1 MRRAVYLA
9 GLMASLCFA
18 DMAFAQ
24 DRAWIQIEARPNLA
38 AGEDRARA
46 WSTGFGD
53 VSGYRLD
60 SGWYGI
66 VLGPYSPA
74 EAALKLTDL
83 KRQGMVP
90 PDSYIT
96 DGRPF
101 RESFWS
107 SGEGDGSGTL
117 ALDAALPAPGTKPA
131 TPSLVP
137 QVTPPVPNDPESES
151 DARASEAL
159 LTEDQR
165 RDLQSAL
172 KWFGFYDAA
181 IDGSFGRGTR
191 ASMAAWQ
198 AAQGLGATG
207 TLTTMQRDL
216 LLKGWQSDRHEFG
229 FETITEPEAGI
240 EIAMPT
246 ALVTF
251 DHYEPPFVHYT
262 ERDRSG
268 MRVVLISAPGDEAAL
283 AALYSD
289 LQGLNLL
296 PQTGAR
302 RNDGQS
308 FTIEGRS
315 AEVQGFAQA
324 TLARGMIKGFIL
336 AGPAEKSDQF
346 SRVLTA
352 MRGSFRP
359 VGDRALDPGLA
370 PMDDTIRAGL
380 MAGLEQRAPRLS
392 RSGFF
397 VDGKGTVVT
406 TLQAVDQCSKVTL
419 DRDTVARVL
428 RKDAGSGLAIL
439 TPETA
444 LAPRAFAQIQSA
456 PLRVGAEITVS
467 GYSYEGRLPAPILTF
482 GALAETGGLAG
493 EDSLNRL
500 SIPVLAG
507 DAGGPVLDQT
517 GAVIGVLL
525 PRTESGARVLPEGV
539 SFALS
544 AKALMAELAAAGIKP
559 AAQTR
564 EQAATPDA
572 LARDAA
578 AMTVLVSCWD

>member
-9 GLMASLCFA
+9 GLVASLCFA
-18 DMAFAQ
+18 DIALAQ

-74 EAALKLTDL
+74 EAARKLADL

-101 RESFWS
+101 RENFWAP
-107 SGEGDGSGTL
+107 GPQNAAGTG
-117 ALDAALPAPGTKPA
+117 ALDAALPAPAPA
-131 TPSLVP
+131 PALLP
-137 QVTPPVPNDPESES
+137 QAAAPRDSETES

-165 RDLQSAL
+165 LDLQSAL

-198 AAQGLGATG
+198 AAQGLPATG
-207 TLTTMQRDL
+207 ILTSTQRDQ

-246 ALVTF
+246 ALVSF

-262 ERDRSG
+262 ERDGSG
-268 MRVVLISAPGDEAAL
+268 MRVVLISVPGDAAAL
-283 AALYSD
+283 DALYRD
-289 LQGLNLL
+289 LQDLSLL
-296 PQTGAR
+296 PPGGAR
-302 RNDGQS
+302 RMDGSS

-315 AEVQGFAQA
+315 EAVQGFAQA

-336 AGPAEKSDQF
+336 AGPAEKSEQF
-346 SRVLTA
+346 GRVLTA

-397 VDGKGTVVT
+397 IDAKGTVAT
-406 TLQAVDQCSKVTL
+406 TTQAVDHCGKITI
-419 DRDTVARVL
+419 DRDTVARVSH
-428 RKDAGSGLAIL
+428 RDAASGLAIL
-439 TPETA
+439 TPEQP
-444 LAPRAFAQIQSA
+444 LAPRAFARIRPVPPQ
-456 PLRVGAEITVS
+456 VGAEITVS

-482 GALAETGGLAG
+482 GALAEGTGLAG
-493 EDSLNRL
+493 EDSLIRL
-500 SIPVLAG
+500 SVPVLAG

-517 GAVIGVLL
+517 GAVIGLL
-525 PRTESGARVLPEGV
+525 QPREGDGARLLPEGV

-544 AKALMAELAAAGIKP
+544 AKALTAELAATGISP
-559 AAQTR
+559 AATQPPD
-564 EQAATPDA
+564 QAATPDA
-572 LARDAA
+572 LAREAA
-578 AMTVLVSCWD
+578 ALTVLVSCWD